1 MLTRA
6 RRLGVNNGLR
16 TYLKG
21 VVLTLTKTVLG
32 VFTSE
37 QAAEK
42 AVRALRDKGFGTN
55 EISIIQKSNQGNQG
69 ADSGLHRSNGTMSI
83 GGSGIAGGTSNGG
96 RVNTSTNATTD
107 EIGTTGDTTSGGYTT
122 GTDSV
127 TDGAVSGATWGGL
140 AGLALGAGALAVPGI
155 GPLLAAGPLAA
166 ALTGAATGGLAG
178 GLIDWGVPE
187 SVGREYETHVRQG
200 GVLAVIRVSEKK
212 ADDAA
217 NILRENG
224 ARDVG
229 MHDSTK

>member
-1 MLTRA
+1 M
-6 RRLGVNNGLR
+6 
-16 TYLKG
+16 
-21 VVLTLTKTVLG
+21 TKTVLG

-37 QAAEK
+37 QAAEQ

-55 EISIIQKSNQGNQG
+55 EISIIQKNNQSNDG
-69 ADSGLHRSNGTMSI
+69 ADSGLHRDNGTMAI
-83 GGSGIAGGTSNGG
+83 GGSGVAGGTTGG
-96 RVNTSTNATTD
+96 GMVNTRTDTSTD
-107 EIGTTGDTTSGGYTT
+107 EIGTDGGDTTTNGT
-122 GTDSV
+122 GDMATDSV
-127 TDGAVSGATWGGL
+127 SDGVVSGATWGGL

-212 ADDAA
+212 ADEAA
-217 NILRENG
+217 RILRENG

-229 MHDSTK
+229 MHDATK